1 MNTKICSTKN
11 FKKGDF
17 VWFCNIEF
25 TPFGRC
31 KNIVK
36 PITVK
41 VRDVQ
46 KNQVAF
52 EINKWR
58 INELYFIDSDEIETI
73 SNCDIPTSLGLHVAF
88 SREESEAKFN
98 NLIKL
103 GIETIYNNFKYF
115 ESRALNMLI

>member
-25 TPFGRC
+25 TPLGRF

-46 KNQVAF
+46 QNQIAL
-52 EINKWR
+52 EINKWG
-58 INELYFIDSDEIETI
+58 INELYHIDSETETI
-73 SNCDIPTSLGLHVAF
+73 YNYNIPVSLGLHVAF

-103 GIETIYNNFKYF
+103 AIETRYNYFKSF
-115 ESRALNMLI
+115 ESRALNMLF